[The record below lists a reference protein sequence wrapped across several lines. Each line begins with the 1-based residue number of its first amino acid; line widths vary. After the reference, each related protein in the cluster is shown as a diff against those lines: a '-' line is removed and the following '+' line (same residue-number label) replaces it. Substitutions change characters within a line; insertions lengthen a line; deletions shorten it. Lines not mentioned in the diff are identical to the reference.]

1 MNPAWKPF
9 EAAILEAFDLLLDD
23 GIEAASV
30 PKEGDVADQFW
41 YDVSDSELT
50 VWLSYRRSFITGRPV
65 LCEADGEEK
74 ETEVRARLWV
84 KLCTD
89 VASQKSGVLTSVL
102 RGGFLR
108 HLNLAA
114 KKQYRRA
121 GQKDS
126 SVANGAVNFSAAR

>member
-1 MNPAWKPF
+1 MH
-9 EAAILEAFDLLLDD
+9 
-23 GIEAASV
+23 
-30 PKEGDVADQFW
+30 
-41 YDVSDSELT
+41 
-50 VWLSYRRSFITGRPV
+50 RSFVLADKGDGRCTNF
-65 LCEADGEEK
+65 LLSLSFSCLICGDEEVQDF
-74 ETEVRARLWV
+74 TPQVRARLWV